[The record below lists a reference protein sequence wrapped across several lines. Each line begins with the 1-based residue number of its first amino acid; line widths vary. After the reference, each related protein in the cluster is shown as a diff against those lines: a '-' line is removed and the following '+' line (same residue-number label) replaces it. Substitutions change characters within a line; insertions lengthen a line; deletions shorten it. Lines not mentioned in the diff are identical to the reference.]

1 MFIRFRKGV
10 EKPKPKTGDVYTLK
24 GNRYTVLSVNGIKIG
39 NDWINVVTYVCLY
52 ENPHGLVW
60 TRFENE
66 FINEF
71 TPLSNQKASCTIV
84 IKNSIS

>member
-10 EKPKPKTGDVYTLK
+10 EKPKPKEGDVYTLK
-24 GNRYTVLSVNGIKIG
+24 GNRYAVLSVNAIKIG
-39 NDWINVVTYVCLY
+39 KEWTNAITYICLY
-52 ENPHGLVW
+52 ENPHGVVW

-71 TPLSNQKASCTIV
+71 THLPNQKASCTIV
-84 IKNSIS
+84 IESNS